1 MFYSLYKNG
10 EQIAVDLNDRFDLL
24 NPNKL
29 IEEPVKLYEKKLGR
43 AFGDE

>member
-10 EQIAVDLNDRFDLL
+10 ERINVDSNNRFEWL

-29 IEEPVKLYEKKLGR
+29 TEEPVKLYESKLGKV
-43 AFGDE
+43 FGNG